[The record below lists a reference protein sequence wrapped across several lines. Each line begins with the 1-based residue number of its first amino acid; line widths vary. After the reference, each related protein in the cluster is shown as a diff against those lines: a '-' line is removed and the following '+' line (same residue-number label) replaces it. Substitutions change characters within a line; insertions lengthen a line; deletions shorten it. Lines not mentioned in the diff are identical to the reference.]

1 LISIDVINLNDNA
14 NRYYSYKEYESMYSI
29 VVKIHKIAD
38 CIYIQINA
46 LFYWNQRKTSKQCIC
61 VNMQLKKHLRN

>member
-1 LISIDVINLNDNA
+1 MISIDVINLNDNA

-38 CIYIQINA
+38 CIYIQINDFIEIRERQA
-46 LFYWNQRKTSKQCIC
+46 SSVFA
-61 VNMQLKKHLRN
+61 